1 MTIIMH
7 LISCYVKLNFHF
19 SDLRSLC
26 HAVTF
31 LSLSNCIVTNLYFF
45 VGKSYICLA
54 IIDLVSDTLFD
65 DDYQCVDV
73 NDGAVVLDC
82 ARGMQLKHIEHIYE
96 FQDL

>member
-1 MTIIMH
+1 MLCQTQ
-7 LISCYVKLNFHF
+7 F
-19 SDLRSLC
+19 SFVLLKVPLPRRDIFVLEY
-26 HAVTF
+26 
-31 LSLSNCIVTNLYFF
+31 LYFNKF
-45 VGKSYICLA
+45 IFFAGKSYICLA